1 LHVHCRH
8 EKIAWQHRFSRRA
21 VSKEDLMNALTKAA
35 LVTFATLGLTAQ
47 ANATMPTQ
55 PIGTFGGEIIQVYGG
70 CGPYGHR
77 GPYGGCRTGGQWG
90 GYVPGRSCPPG
101 FHIGPYGR
109 RCWPN
114 RY

>member
-1 LHVHCRH
+1 MKATL
-8 EKIAWQHRFSRRA
+8 IT
-21 VSKEDLMNALTKAA
+21 ALGFAAA
-35 LVTFATLGLTAQ
+35 LGSAVPASA
-47 ANATMPTQ
+47 MPVA
-55 PIGTFGGEIIQVYGG
+55 PVGNGESGVIQVFGG

-90 GYVPGRSCPPG
+90 GYVRGRSCPPG

-109 RCWPN
+109 RCWAN